1 MIKSKGAKVSSK
13 LPVRRSVEIPRR
25 KVLRVGRN
33 ELCPCGSGK
42 KYKGCHAGEGEAF
55 LQKLAQQEEKERL
68 NEELKRAG
76 VPWYERWFRR
86 TFS

>member
-1 MIKSKGAKVSSK
+1 MIKSKGAKLTSK

-25 KVLRVGRN
+25 KVMRVGRN

-42 KYKGCHAGEGEAF
+42 KYKGCHASEGEAF
-55 LQKLAQQEEKERL
+55 LQKLAREEEKRRL
-68 NEELKRAG
+68 DDELKQSG